1 MRWPPLCARAAPK
14 APGVGSQGPQQGAL
28 CWFKGA
34 HRLPGLGLRR
44 AVWPGAGRCTSLC
57 QSRSFASQDRSTA
70 PYRAKTRGRLV
81 NAGPVSRRGRRHQ
94 PCPPPPLE
102 DAQPEA
108 ARTQPRP
115 REPAEGSAPSA
126 AQTARL
132 APTPFPD
139 LSLSGGGRLS
149 PGPSAAIWPLFP
161 KDGKP
166 RPGLKGASVPWS
178 PASPGGAGTLGTSPA
193 WAPCLPHR
201 AVLPPS
207 RRGLRRE
214 WHPAPPR
221 GVYCLPPLFAPVP
234 AACDYR
240 ERRFIHQG
248 PPPASRRSGLL
259 LSLPPRDPVCSGRR
273 VLTVGLRSLGAF
285 SVGDAET
292 PLCPRSVQAAW
303 ETWKGLMYPVRPPA
317 GARLWLRQPPPP
329 PARRTR
335 GLPPSG
341 PAAPRPKRAPFI
353 PPEESRFRLRR
364 SAVAIAW
371 SRKVES
377 PSGGGQGPEC
387 PRSHRHGPRAWPAGP
402 PRQVVRGGSRRRRA
416 PGRGGAH
423 GGGLQ

>member
-139 LSLSGGGRLS
+139 LSLSGG
-149 PGPSAAIWPLFP
+149 AAVSRTLRCYLASFP
-161 KDGKP
+161 K
-166 RPGLKGASVPWS
+166 
-178 PASPGGAGTLGTSPA
+178 
-193 WAPCLPHR
+193 
-201 AVLPPS
+201 
-207 RRGLRRE
+207 RRE
-214 WHPAPPR
+214 TQAWPEGGVCALEPRISRGCRDAGHFPCVGPLSAPPR
-221 GVYCLPPLFAPVP
+221 CP
-234 AACDYR
+234 AAQP
-240 ERRFIHQG
+240 QG
-248 PPPASRRSGLL
+248 PAPGVAPSPAPRGLL
-259 LSLPPRDPVCSGRR
+259 SPPFVC
-273 VLTVGLRSLGAF
+273 
-285 SVGDAET
+285 
-292 PLCPRSVQAAW
+292 PCP
-303 ETWKGLMYPVRPPA
+303 GCL
-317 GARLWLRQPPPP
+317 
-329 PARRTR
+329 
-335 GLPPSG
+335 
-341 PAAPRPKRAPFI
+341 
-353 PPEESRFRLRR
+353 
-364 SAVAIAW
+364 
-371 SRKVES
+371 
-377 PSGGGQGPEC
+377 
-387 PRSHRHGPRAWPAGP
+387 
-402 PRQVVRGGSRRRRA
+402 
-416 PGRGGAH
+416 
-423 GGGLQ
+423 